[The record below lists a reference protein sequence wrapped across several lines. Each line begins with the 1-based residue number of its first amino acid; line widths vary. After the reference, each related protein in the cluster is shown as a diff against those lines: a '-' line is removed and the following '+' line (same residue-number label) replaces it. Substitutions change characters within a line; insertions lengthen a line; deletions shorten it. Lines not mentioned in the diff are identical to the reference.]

1 MDYINIFGLRLDIDR
16 VAFTLP
22 IGDGWP
28 VYWYGIIIATG
39 FLLAVIYAMFRA
51 KSFGIDSDKLMTATL
66 VTAVLSVLCGRL
78 YYVLF
83 DPNVSLSDFFRIH
96 DGGLAIPGAIIGAVL
111 FGALMCKI
119 EKIDLLSAF
128 DLMAIGFFIGQA
140 IGRWGNFINQE
151 AYGTFTGSSWFGMTG
166 SKIAE
171 DVGSV
176 QLVHPCFLYESIWC
190 ALGFVLLHIL
200 SYHRKFKGELGCVYM
215 IWYGVERAVV
225 EGLRTDALKIGSAR
239 VTQLLCVAAAI
250 VGVVFLVLGLK
261 MAKKKKVVIGEYEN
275 QFDNP
280 DEFDRIENDVGGTVK
295 NDSDNADDA
304 DEGGK
309 NSESLGENI
318 SASDCENNG
327 KTEDENNGDNN

>member
-1 MDYINIFGLRLDIDR
+1 MDYINLFGLRLDIDR

-39 FLLAVIYAMFRA
+39 FLLAVIYAMVRA

-66 VTAVLSVLCGRL
+66 VTAVLSVLGGRL
-78 YYVLF
+78 YYVIF
-83 DPNVSLSDFFRIH
+83 DPNVPISSFFRIH

-111 FGALMCKI
+111 FGAIMCKF

-140 IGRWGNFINQE
+140 IGRWGNFVNQE

-166 SKIAE
+166 SIIAE

-190 ALGFVLLHIL
+190 ALGFVLLHFL
-200 SYHRKFKGELGCVYM
+200 SYRRRFKGELACVYM
-215 IWYGVERAVV
+215 IWYGFERAIV
-225 EGLRTDALKIGSAR
+225 EGLRTDALEIGEAR
-239 VTQLLCVAAAI
+239 ITQILCAVVCVAGIVLLI
-250 VGVVFLVLGLK
+250 VGLNRV
-261 MAKKKKVVIGEYEN
+261 KKKKLAVGSGEYVN
-275 QFDNP
+275 QFGDP
-280 DEFDRIENDVGGTVK
+280 DELIDDENVKAQSVSDGEENGNAEYNPEIEN
-295 NDSDNADDA
+295 
-304 DEGGK
+304 
-309 NSESLGENI
+309 
-318 SASDCENNG
+318 NN
-327 KTEDENNGDNN
+327 KTEDESNGDNN